1 VVQTQAP
8 VDRFE
13 QLVRVQAFP
22 AHHRGNQPIL
32 LDTAVG
38 GLWCGAGDRGVHRS
52 TDAVDVA
59 PRAEQFALGVMLGRG
74 KARRVHRL
82 EHRRVVRQRLAR
94 GTEVDQ
100 HRRVVVAHVD
110 VRRLEIEMQQLVR
123 MHLAQAVE
131 QFGEYVAQKILGDD
145 GAVLLDEFLQ
155 RPALLVLHDHIDRVV
170 GAEEVEHADHVRMR
184 ELGQCATLF
193 EEALHAIAEGRHV
206 LVRDHRFDFTLA
218 AQGQTVGQVL
228 LDRDEA
234 LARIAGQIDDRKPAQ
249 GELVLNAVFIKLV
262 AGRQGVVCLL
272 RHRYRSYHVVFPA
285 IFGLWQKCVKQSP
298 VTFRFIGTP
307 MIYSMTGYA
316 ARTLDVERGA
326 LHLELKSVNSRYLD
340 FQFRICEELRVVE
353 PALRELFSA
362 RLTRGKLECRLGF
375 AAATSRAQ
383 PQTINSDLLER
394 LKSFEDQ
401 VLGELPQAAPLSVAE
416 VLRWPGMFG
425 DDSLD
430 IEALVPSC
438 LALAKDALADFS
450 ESRAREGAKLAAVI
464 LERVERMRELV
475 REVAPRIPAAQQ
487 AFQDKLKQRL
497 VDAIGSADDE
507 RIRQEVAVF
516 AVRIDVAEELARLST
531 HLDEVERVLKAGG
544 ASGKRLDFL
553 MQELNREANTLGSKS
568 VVTEVS
574 QTAMELKLLIEQM
587 REQIQ
592 NLE

>member
-1 VVQTQAP
+1 
-8 VDRFE
+8 
-13 QLVRVQAFP
+13 
-22 AHHRGNQPIL
+22 
-32 LDTAVG
+32 
-38 GLWCGAGDRGVHRS
+38 
-52 TDAVDVA
+52 
-59 PRAEQFALGVMLGRG
+59 
-74 KARRVHRL
+74 
-82 EHRRVVRQRLAR
+82 
-94 GTEVDQ
+94 
-100 HRRVVVAHVD
+100 
-110 VRRLEIEMQQLVR
+110 
-123 MHLAQAVE
+123 
-131 QFGEYVAQKILGDD
+131 
-145 GAVLLDEFLQ
+145 
-155 RPALLVLHDHIDRVV
+155 
-170 GAEEVEHADHVRMR
+170 
-184 ELGQCATLF
+184 
-193 EEALHAIAEGRHV
+193 
-206 LVRDHRFDFTLA
+206 
-218 AQGQTVGQVL
+218 
-228 LDRDEA
+228 
-234 LARIAGQIDDRKPAQ
+234 
-249 GELVLNAVFIKLV
+249 
-262 AGRQGVVCLL
+262 
-272 RHRYRSYHVVFPA
+272 
-285 IFGLWQKCVKQSP
+285 
-298 VTFRFIGTP
+298 

-326 LHLELKSVNSRYLD
+326 LHIELKSVNSRYLD

-438 LALAKDALADFS
+438 LALAKDALGDFS

-531 HLDEVERVLKAGG
+531 HLDEVERVAVMLAHAGG
-544 ASGKRLDFL
+544 HRQDVGVKDNILRVKGQSRHE
-553 MQELNREANTLGSKS
+553 Q
-568 VVTEVS
+568 VVGALADAHFFVAGDSLAVFVEGHDH
-574 QTAMELKLLIEQM
+574 
-587 REQIQ
+587 
-592 NLE
+592 

>member
-1 VVQTQAP
+1 
-8 VDRFE
+8 
-13 QLVRVQAFP
+13 
-22 AHHRGNQPIL
+22 
-32 LDTAVG
+32 
-38 GLWCGAGDRGVHRS
+38 
-52 TDAVDVA
+52 
-59 PRAEQFALGVMLGRG
+59 
-74 KARRVHRL
+74 
-82 EHRRVVRQRLAR
+82 
-94 GTEVDQ
+94 
-100 HRRVVVAHVD
+100 
-110 VRRLEIEMQQLVR
+110 
-123 MHLAQAVE
+123 
-131 QFGEYVAQKILGDD
+131 
-145 GAVLLDEFLQ
+145 
-155 RPALLVLHDHIDRVV
+155 
-170 GAEEVEHADHVRMR
+170 
-184 ELGQCATLF
+184 
-193 EEALHAIAEGRHV
+193 
-206 LVRDHRFDFTLA
+206 
-218 AQGQTVGQVL
+218 
-228 LDRDEA
+228 
-234 LARIAGQIDDRKPAQ
+234 
-249 GELVLNAVFIKLV
+249 
-262 AGRQGVVCLL
+262 
-272 RHRYRSYHVVFPA
+272 
-285 IFGLWQKCVKQSP
+285 
-298 VTFRFIGTP
+298 

-326 LHLELKSVNSRYLD
+326 LHIELKSVNSRYLD

-362 RLTRGKLECRLGF
+362 RLTRGKLECRVSF
-375 AAATSRAQ
+375 APATSRSQ
-383 PQTINSDLLER
+383 PQTLNSDLLER

-401 VLGELPQAAPLSVAE
+401 VLGELPQAAPLTVNE

-430 IEALVPSC
+430 IDALVPSC
-438 LALAKDALADFS
+438 LALAKEALEDFS
-450 ESRAREGAKLAAVI
+450 ASRAREGEKLAAVI
-464 LERVERMRELV
+464 LERVARMRDLV
-475 REVAPRIPAAQQ
+475 REVAPRIPVAQQ

>member
-1 VVQTQAP
+1 
-8 VDRFE
+8 
-13 QLVRVQAFP
+13 
-22 AHHRGNQPIL
+22 
-32 LDTAVG
+32 
-38 GLWCGAGDRGVHRS
+38 
-52 TDAVDVA
+52 
-59 PRAEQFALGVMLGRG
+59 
-74 KARRVHRL
+74 
-82 EHRRVVRQRLAR
+82 
-94 GTEVDQ
+94 
-100 HRRVVVAHVD
+100 
-110 VRRLEIEMQQLVR
+110 
-123 MHLAQAVE
+123 
-131 QFGEYVAQKILGDD
+131 
-145 GAVLLDEFLQ
+145 
-155 RPALLVLHDHIDRVV
+155 
-170 GAEEVEHADHVRMR
+170 
-184 ELGQCATLF
+184 
-193 EEALHAIAEGRHV
+193 
-206 LVRDHRFDFTLA
+206 
-218 AQGQTVGQVL
+218 
-228 LDRDEA
+228 
-234 LARIAGQIDDRKPAQ
+234 
-249 GELVLNAVFIKLV
+249 
-262 AGRQGVVCLL
+262 
-272 RHRYRSYHVVFPA
+272 
-285 IFGLWQKCVKQSP
+285 
-298 VTFRFIGTP
+298 

-326 LHLELKSVNSRYLD
+326 LHIELKSVNSRYLD

-362 RLTRGKLECRLGF
+362 RLTRGKLECRVSF
-375 AAATSRAQ
+375 AAATSRSQ

-401 VLGELPQAAPLSVAE
+401 VLGELAQAAPLTVHE

-430 IEALVPSC
+430 IDALVPSC
-438 LALAKDALADFS
+438 MALAKDALEDFS
-450 ESRAREGAKLAAVI
+450 ASRAREGEKLAAVI
-464 LERVERMRELV
+464 LERVARMRDLV
-475 REVAPRIPAAQQ
+475 RDVAPRIPAAQQ

-497 VDAIGSADDE
+497 VDANGSADDE

>member
-1 VVQTQAP
+1 
-8 VDRFE
+8 
-13 QLVRVQAFP
+13 
-22 AHHRGNQPIL
+22 
-32 LDTAVG
+32 
-38 GLWCGAGDRGVHRS
+38 
-52 TDAVDVA
+52 
-59 PRAEQFALGVMLGRG
+59 
-74 KARRVHRL
+74 
-82 EHRRVVRQRLAR
+82 
-94 GTEVDQ
+94 
-100 HRRVVVAHVD
+100 
-110 VRRLEIEMQQLVR
+110 
-123 MHLAQAVE
+123 
-131 QFGEYVAQKILGDD
+131 
-145 GAVLLDEFLQ
+145 
-155 RPALLVLHDHIDRVV
+155 
-170 GAEEVEHADHVRMR
+170 
-184 ELGQCATLF
+184 
-193 EEALHAIAEGRHV
+193 
-206 LVRDHRFDFTLA
+206 
-218 AQGQTVGQVL
+218 
-228 LDRDEA
+228 
-234 LARIAGQIDDRKPAQ
+234 
-249 GELVLNAVFIKLV
+249 
-262 AGRQGVVCLL
+262 
-272 RHRYRSYHVVFPA
+272 
-285 IFGLWQKCVKQSP
+285 
-298 VTFRFIGTP
+298 

-326 LHLELKSVNSRYLD
+326 LHIELKSVNSRYLD

-574 QTAMELKLLIEQM
+574 QTAMELKLLILIGVFVIAYFKFTWSLRQFNLLTIALGAVPLVGTDAEM
-587 REQIQ
+587 EKHARKFAAVNSCAGNDFNRGLRAYYFGMAVMAWMVSAWLFILSTFIIVFVMARREFASPVFKA
-592 NLE
+592 LSEFADD